1 LASRADDGLTPA
13 GQTRIGWT
21 KEVVMRTALGRTLGW
36 LVVSAAVPVLA
47 AVGASGTFSK
57 DAATF
62 KVADGFAYE
71 GKAEFGDEAVIK
83 VRLSAKPLDKKALD
97 GVIDFKAELDRQLAL
112 GGDGK
117 YVDLEF
123 LKDGSYRGSS
133 YSLGGQASCGWCG
146 DSKAGSKSKVK
157 VEGASLRGA
166 MQIQPADYSDGKGP
180 TINLTLDLPLATVTG
195 ALPLP
200 ATGGAPAQALEAC
213 RQAVKKKDK
222 AAVKAGCF
230 VAGDPLL
237 AETENVTDEGFW
249 EVALYDRHTL
259 KLPVLKVTGG
269 RTKGDWAE
277 LQVEGSGSDGKRK
290 GSVYLRKGPAGW
302 RPDHESLHLE

>member
-1 LASRADDGLTPA
+1 
-13 GQTRIGWT
+13 
-21 KEVVMRTALGRTLGW
+21 MRTVLGRTLGW

-47 AVGASGTFSK
+47 AVGASGTFAK

-83 VRLSAKPLDKKALD
+83 VRLSAKPLDRKALD
-97 GVIDFKAELDRQLAL
+97 AVIDFKAELERQLAQ

-123 LKDGSYRGSS
+123 RKDGSYNGSS
-133 YSLGGQASCGWCG
+133 YSLGGRAACGWCG

-157 VEGASLRGA
+157 VEGTSLRGA
-166 MQIQPADYSDGKGP
+166 MQIQPSDYSDGKGP
-180 TINLTLDLPLATVTG
+180 TINLTLDLPVATVTG

-249 EVALYDRHTL
+249 EVALYDRHSL
-259 KLPVLKVTGG
+259 KLPALKVTGG

-277 LQVEGSGSDGKRK
+277 LQVEGSGTDGKRK
-290 GSVYLRKGPAGW
+290 GNVYLRKGPAGW